1 MNLIDLNLFCRGLV
15 EGRRCG
21 ELDDETVTVRAGALI
36 EWLLNRND
44 RLSAKYI
51 MRRFKSC
58 FIKCPSFSHYRDL
71 IAKDEPADSDFHVDM
86 IVVEA
91 QLC

>member
-15 EGRRCG
+15 EGRQKG

-58 FIKCPSFSHYRDL
+58 FIKGPSFSHYRDL